1 MSRNLLKMGRM
12 NAPAS
17 QKRIIDTNSL
27 IAERIGS
34 LKDEMVQPENDG
46 FTEGLQMHEAD
57 VSALIC
63 DPQTDASDQV
73 HTDRT
78 SEQDAESRAK
88 EILQEAQDAAGRIL
102 REAIDQGEQEAQKLK
117 DQAREEGYQEGM
129 AKAGEEEKR
138 RTMELDERERQLE
151 DRARQMEEE
160 YQAILEELEPKFIDT
175 LSGIYEHLFH
185 VDLAGYRDVLISLIR
200 DCLSGT
206 ENGKTF
212 QIHVSKE
219 DYTYVNTKKP
229 LLLEAAGTGDVT
241 MEIIEDPTLQRNDCV
256 IRTEYGIMDCGL
268 GTQLDELTKRLKL
281 LAYEKK

>member
-102 REAIDQGEQEAQKLK
+102 ADVGE
-117 DQAREEGYQEGM
+117 
-129 AKAGEEEKR
+129 
-138 RTMELDERERQLE
+138 
-151 DRARQMEEE
+151 
-160 YQAILEELEPKFIDT
+160 P
-175 LSGIYEHLFH
+175 
-185 VDLAGYRDVLISLIR
+185 
-200 DCLSGT
+200 
-206 ENGKTF
+206 
-212 QIHVSKE
+212 
-219 DYTYVNTKKP
+219 
-229 LLLEAAGTGDVT
+229 
-241 MEIIEDPTLQRNDCV
+241 
-256 IRTEYGIMDCGL
+256 
-268 GTQLDELTKRLKL
+268 
-281 LAYEKK
+281 